1 MLSSH
6 GHWAP
11 SCKSQY
17 NRFNY
22 LYSHMNIL
30 NFDFK
35 KTEKTHKRL
44 DRTWSRV
51 LFYYK
56 SSSFQHEV
64 KVCTINSKEQK
75 KTTRG
80 IIKRTLSTMQNV
92 SGISVIH
99 IWFNN
104 IRIFNQ
110 ITFKRRNQFRFTWIS
125 ESWMKIVLTR
135 HYII

>member
-1 MLSSH
+1 
-6 GHWAP
+6 
-11 SCKSQY
+11 
-17 NRFNY
+17 
-22 LYSHMNIL
+22 MNIL

-75 KTTRG
+75 K
-80 IIKRTLSTMQNV
+80 
-92 SGISVIH
+92 
-99 IWFNN
+99 NN
-104 IRIFNQ
+104 KGDNQ
-110 ITFKRRNQFRFTWIS
+110 ENFINNAKCQWDFCHTYLI
-125 ESWMKIVLTR
+125 
-135 HYII
+135 